1 MQVVLSAS
9 DTDVFGFFFFPLSL
23 QKIDTTTSQEITS
36 SEMKQAAHLPQDVV
50 KKVVQETVVIEERHG
65 PSVQASGDPAKAAGL
80 ALDTVT
86 AVVKGKDGSAETEGA
101 KEDKREEAQKALTKQ
116 GVVTDAASS
125 CEQVEE
131 HSMTVH
137 LPGSLERKSHFE
149 VTH

>member
-9 DTDVFGFFFFPLSL
+9 DTDVFGFFFFSLSL
-23 QKIDTTTSQEITS
+23 QRIDTTTSQEITS
-36 SEMKQAAHLPQDVV
+36 SEMKQAAHPHQDVV

-80 ALDTVT
+80 ALD
-86 AVVKGKDGSAETEGA
+86 AVAAGVKGKDGTEGA
-101 KEDKREEAQKALTKQ
+101 KEEKREEAQKALTKQ
-116 GVVTDAASS
+116 VVVAGAASS

-131 HSMTVH
+131 HSTTVH

-149 VTH
+149 VTHC